1 VISWVKVYLSGLLM
15 GMADIVPG
23 VSGGTM
29 AFILGIYDRL
39 INALSGVNK
48 TSTNLLLKCDFK
60 GLWNHFD
67 LGFLL
72 ALGGGIVTSI
82 VLFAQIITYW
92 LATYPTY
99 LWSFFFGL
107 ILASSVLLLKQINAF
122 NVRILL
128 VLFLGVG
135 AGSVAS
141 VLVPAEFDVT
151 YSMIFFSGVVAICA
165 MILPGIS
172 GSFLL
177 LLMGMYE
184 TIITSIKSMQLD
196 VIMTFGLGALIGLM
210 SFSKLLKWLLSTY
223 KALTLAFLTGVM
235 LGALTKVWP
244 WKETLEWRH
253 VGEKKIPIIESLVL
267 PWHLENYHF
276 VGDFVFPM
284 MCVFAGLIGVFLIN
298 YIFLPKVK

>member
-1 VISWVKVYLSGLLM
+1 VISWLKVYLSGVLM
-15 GMADIVPG
+15 GMADVVPG

-48 TSTNLLLKCDFK
+48 ASLNLLMKGDFK
-60 GLWNHFD
+60 GVWHHFD

-72 ALGGGIVTSI
+72 TLGGGIATSI
-82 VLFAQIITYW
+82 VLFAQVITYW
-92 LATYPTY
+92 LSTYPTY

-107 ILASSVLLLKQINAF
+107 ILASSVLLLKQIEVF
-122 NVRILL
+122 NVRVWSVLIL
-128 VLFLGVG
+128 GIGIG
-135 AGSVAS
+135 AFAS
-141 VLVPAEFDVT
+141 VLVPVQFDVT
-151 YSMIFFSGVVAICA
+151 FSMIFFSGMVAICA

-223 KALTLAFLTGVM
+223 KSLTLACLTGIM

-244 WKETLEWRH
+244 WKETQDLAH
-253 VGEKKIPIIESLVL
+253 VGDKNISVIESLIL
-267 PWHLENYHF
+267 PWHIKNYHF
-276 VGDFVFPM
+276 LDDLALPM
-284 MCVFAGLIGVFLIN
+284 VCVFAGLIGVFLIN